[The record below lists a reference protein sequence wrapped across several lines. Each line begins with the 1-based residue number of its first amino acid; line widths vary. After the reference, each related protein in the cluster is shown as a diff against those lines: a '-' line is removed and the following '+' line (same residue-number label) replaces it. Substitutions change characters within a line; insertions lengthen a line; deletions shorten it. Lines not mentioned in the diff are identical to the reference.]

1 MSVSSKVTVC
11 DIDKIVETVA
21 AHEVSSDDDL
31 GLACGHQHPDKLPV
45 LSDIS
50 DIECT
55 QPETRPLATRSPQ
68 IEGCKKR
75 LTFQPADSGFTS
87 TSRTLKR
94 LNLIPQSVPK
104 LSHKRLKR
112 ERKQKTLMD
121 LPLVPAQTQVTSKE
135 KEERDVFMA
144 KMKSMMMISWQVLCQ
159 NPGLQSLLNLD
170 GITCDPIW
178 CTTQCGIVTQKS
190 VTNWLNYSRPGIGP
204 QCIPSSVLGTTLS
217 KDSATYTLS
226 TTADGPVGNAIAAGT
241 RGINDLTLTAGLLA
255 RARSRLPTGRRCSH
269 ICYGLRRVLQIRV
282 GAHSW
287 RYPARLTCVSDASDR
302 NRLSYRARSQTGL
315 FTQCTDVWNS

>member
-1 MSVSSKVTVC
+1 MYTAGDATVSNPFASNRRLQKTFNISTRGQRIY
-11 DIDKIVETVA
+11 IDVQNVETS
-21 AHEVSSDDDL
+21 ESDTTISSE
-31 GLACGHQHPDKLPV
+31 
-45 LSDIS
+45 I
-50 DIECT
+50 IT
-55 QPETRPLATRSPQ
+55 QTFEKGEETKNS
-68 IEGCKKR
+68 
-75 LTFQPADSGFTS
+75 
-87 TSRTLKR
+87 
-94 LNLIPQSVPK
+94 
-104 LSHKRLKR
+104 
-112 ERKQKTLMD
+112 LMD

-302 NRLSYRARSQTGL
+302 NGLSYRARSQTGL